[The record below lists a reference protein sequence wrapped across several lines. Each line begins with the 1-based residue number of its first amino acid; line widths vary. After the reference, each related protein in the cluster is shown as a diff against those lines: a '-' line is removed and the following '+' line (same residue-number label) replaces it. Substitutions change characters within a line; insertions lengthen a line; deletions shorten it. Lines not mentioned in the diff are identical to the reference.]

1 MATRQSYK
9 NDDDIDSRL
18 NPAELHAREKDTI
31 PGYDRQNDGLDDHPI
46 TAGDASGTSG
56 DLGGDDPA
64 KNIHAAKDAE
74 ANPMNSSVTGS
85 RGKKQPFDLKSVMK
99 KKGPLGALLLLL
111 GGGGIAI
118 TGLTAPS
125 LLLVQITDMFTN
137 NFNDANTA
145 LSVRS
150 RVAIANKIDKT
161 KNSFAE
167 TKDGKCGIRCKS
179 TTMSDSMVRNLEA
192 KGYKITPDKTN
203 AKFGRRIVQTME
215 LPGGKIV
222 TNGNEFKQAM
232 KDPAQAARFNK
243 VFNSKTAYF
252 LNTKFGSM
260 LKSKLGITKAYKLA
274 GDSKEKFK
282 ESFRRAVGLPP
293 ATTVD
298 PNKPASTPEET
309 LKESPRLQKVAAV
322 VGKLSNKPSNV
333 IGAAC
338 FAYNT
343 NRAVNASVKVAK
355 YAAYAS
361 FAMTFL
367 NAAHK
372 LKAADGGGIDPLVV
386 SELGDM
392 LTYTDPNKT
401 KSDGTPNELYGLSA
415 TDSYGYKAAAYGD
428 SGTIPEY
435 VKMNSMESTGL
446 LAVLGAITFFASS
459 TPEARATAHGA
470 CSAVNNPFASF
481 IQCAPSIPTV
491 IGYAGCVF
499 GNIVL
504 GAVIG
509 EVISA
514 AIPVVIQ
521 KVVEANV
528 NKLDETTKGA
538 LAGDALYP
546 GAAAILGGHAASYGM
561 KAGTKDEIKQ
571 YIALGNDVR
580 KEDEAIAR
588 LDAKDTPLD
597 VYNQYSFLGSMAR
610 NLNIASL
617 TNSSLTQTASLMT
630 STIPRSLA
638 SLTTNSNAGTYMPL
652 AENKANQYGNPD
664 CGALNSIGVVGDSHC
679 MPAYVKSAEELNAKT
694 EDNLNF
700 MIAGGYI
707 NEETGEPTTE
717 PGGIEFQKYLDNCV
731 FNTDAPGETSKP
743 IESGDD
749 GDYEW
754 YIGANCGKD
763 TVKSDNDVKNFRIY
777 AMDEPVNAAI
787 IGENTV
793 LHASSGS
800 TDVDTS
806 TGSETTNENS
816 GNVTAGGW
824 TFPTTANAPLVSPF
838 GQRGGGF
845 HTGIDLGVPSGSP
858 FYATKDGV
866 IQTREYNVYSIAGG
880 SWCPV
885 LGSMTDPNQKDI
897 WITHDVDGVT
907 YTSVYAHMS
916 RYLKK
921 TGDVV
926 KAGDL
931 IGYTGGSGCSS
942 GPHVHF
948 EIWQGKA
955 SPSVPGPGMR
965 NPWPLINP

>member
-1 MATRQSYK
+1 MAIRQSYK
-9 NDDDIDSRL
+9 NDDDIDNRL
-18 NPAELHAREKDTI
+18 NPAQLRDREKDTI
-31 PGYDRQNDGLDDHPI
+31 PGYDRQNDGLDDRPI
-46 TAGDASGTSG
+46 SAGDASGTSG
-56 DLGGDDPA
+56 DLGGDPA
-64 KNIHAAKDAE
+64 KNINAAKDAE
-74 ANPMNSSVTGS
+74 ENPMNSTVTGG
-85 RGKKQPFDLKSVMK
+85 RGRKQPIDLKVMMK
-99 KKGPLGALLLLL
+99 KKGPLAALLLLL

-118 TGLTAPS
+118 SGLTAPA
-125 LLLVQITDMFTN
+125 LLLMQITDMFTN

-150 RVAIANKIDKT
+150 RVAIANKINDT
-161 KNSFAE
+161 RNSFSE

-192 KGYKITPDKTN
+192 RGYKITPDKAN
-203 AKFGRRIVQTME
+203 AKFGRRIVQTMR
-215 LPGGKIV
+215 LPDGQIIK
-222 TNGNEFKQAM
+222 NGNEFKQAM
-232 KDPAQAARFNK
+232 KDPVKAAQFNK
-243 VFNSKTAYF
+243 VFNSKTAFF

-260 LKSKLGITKAYKLA
+260 LKTKLGISKAHQLA

-282 ESFRRAVGLPP
+282 ESFRRAVGLPATAP
-293 ATTVD
+293 AVD
-298 PNKPASTPEET
+298 PSKPTQDPNEAI
-309 LKESPRLQKVAAV
+309 KASPRVQKIADI

-333 IGAAC
+333 VGAAC
-338 FAYNT
+338 LAYNT

-355 YAAYAS
+355 YSAYAA
-361 FAMTFL
+361 FAMTFF

-401 KSDGTPNELYGLSA
+401 KQDGSANELYGLSA

-435 VKMNSMESTGL
+435 AKQNSMESTGL
-446 LAVLGAITFFASS
+446 LAVLAGMTFFASS
-459 TPEARATAHGA
+459 TPEARATAHNACGA
-470 CSAVNNPFASF
+470 VGSPVASF
-481 IQCAPSIPTV
+481 IQCAPAIPGVITYIGCV
-491 IGYAGCVF
+491 IGNVVA
-499 GNIVL
+499 

-514 AIPVVIQ
+514 AMPVMIQ
-521 KVVEANV
+521 KAVEMNV
-528 NKLDETTKGA
+528 NKLNETTKGA
-538 LAGDALYP
+538 LAGDAFYP
-546 GAAAILGGHAASYGM
+546 GAAAILGGHASSYGM
-561 KAGTKDEIKQ
+561 KAGTKDEIKT

-580 KEDEAIAR
+580 SQDEAIAR
-588 LDAKDTPLD
+588 IEAKDTPFD

-610 NLNIASL
+610 SLNIASL
-617 TNSSLTQTASLMT
+617 TNSSLTNSASLIT

-638 SLTTNSNAGTYMPL
+638 SLTTSSQAGTYMPV
-652 AENKANQYGNPD
+652 AENKVNQYGNPE
-664 CGALNSIGVVGDSHC
+664 CGALNSIGVAGDSHC

-694 EDNLNF
+694 EDNLDF
-700 MIAGGYI
+700 MIAGNYI
-707 NEETGEPTTE
+707 NEETGEPTNE
-717 PGGIEFQKYLDNCV
+717 PNGILFQKYLDNCV
-731 FNTDAPGETSKP
+731 FGVDAPGETSKP
-743 IESGDD
+743 IENGEA

-763 TVKSDNDVKNFRIY
+763 TVQVTDDVKNFRIY

-787 IGENTV
+787 IGEKTV

-800 TDVDTS
+800 TDVDTT
-806 TGSETTNENS
+806 TGADTTSENS
-816 GNVTAGGW
+816 GNVTPGGW

-866 IQTREYNVYSIAGG
+866 VQTREYNVYSIGGG

-897 WITHDVDGVT
+897 WITHNVDGVT

-948 EIWQGKA
+948 EIWQGNA
-955 SPSVPGPGMR
+955 TPSMPGPGMR